1 MAQPI
6 TWQNVGL
13 PQNMG
18 ANHLLTMA
26 QEQYANAFQGLENIA
41 TGFRKDNIATDTANS
56 EAQLNWFTE
65 QARNLKPEQFTPD
78 TMNALLANV
87 TDPAARQAAVA
98 NFGKLGDEA
107 FTRDKAKFDFSEA
120 RKTADFNAALRPH
133 ELDKAALG
141 DDLIKAQMAT
151 EAAQRTSA
159 LASAG
164 ASDASAVANNLRTE
178 GLRLELAD
186 AKDARAKLKAGK
198 ALVNK
203 YGADIATGIAPATIL
218 DQVAKDSNMTA
229 EQKAYVVTG
238 INNLV
243 NTMNTLDP
251 VRQKE
256 VTQELTKLDTD
267 YTTYTGGVTAA
278 LKDAEDQLPV
288 EKPFTQVVGQEDVN
302 KKVKDIVTTASGGTT
317 STFSGGQDDLV
328 TYINAGLDAT
338 SKNFIK
344 SLDTALTPLIPDPEQ
359 RKAVIAEE
367 QRAGGLQRIQSLAL
381 NTLIPTGDSKQIEL
395 SADGGEIVTEFNR
408 VIKPYATS
416 VANGLERRTLRT
428 EANAKILKAAQT
440 KNEAVE
446 RLTATTYRTGIKAK
460 PDLAESIKAN
470 QTKQAKK

>member
-1 MAQPI
+1 M
-6 TWQNVGL
+6 
-13 PQNMG
+13 
-18 ANHLLTMA
+18 
-26 QEQYANAFQGLENIA
+26 
-41 TGFRKDNIATDTANS
+41 
-56 EAQLNWFTE
+56 
-65 QARNLKPEQFTPD
+65 
-78 TMNALLANV
+78 
-87 TDPAARQAAVA
+87 
-98 NFGKLGDEA
+98 
-107 FTRDKAKFDFSEA
+107 DKAKQGLDLGEAQIASE
-120 RKTADFNAALRPH
+120 K
-133 ELDKAALG
+133 
-141 DDLIKAQMAT
+141 
-151 EAAQRTSA
+151 
-159 LASAG
+159 ASA
-164 ASDASAVANNLRTE
+164 ASSYASAEASKASTAASNLRTE
-178 GLRLELAD
+178 ALRLELAD
-186 AKDARAKLKAGK
+186 AKTARDELKVGE
-198 ALVNK
+198 ALLTQF
-203 YGADIATGIAPATIL
+203 GADMATGTNPTTIL
-218 DQVAKDSNMTA
+218 NQIAQAPNMTPK
-229 EQKAYVVTG
+229 QKDYLVKGV
-238 INNLV
+238 NNLV

-256 VTQELTKLDTD
+256 VTQELTKLETD

-288 EKPFTQVVGQEDVN
+288 EKPFTQVVVQEDVN

-395 SADGGEIVTEFNR
+395 SEDGREIVTEFNR

-460 PDLAESIKAN
+460 PDLTESIKAN
-470 QTKQAKK
+470 QAKQEKK